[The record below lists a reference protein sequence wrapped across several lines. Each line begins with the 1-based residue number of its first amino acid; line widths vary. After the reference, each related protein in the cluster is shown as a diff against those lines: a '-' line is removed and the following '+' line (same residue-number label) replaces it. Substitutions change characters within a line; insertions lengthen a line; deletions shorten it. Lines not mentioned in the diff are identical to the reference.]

1 MVDLVLN
8 DLGAPARKGFHAG
21 LELLVLPLH
30 LDGLIA
36 LAGART
42 AQQRKAAFLC
52 IIRA

>member
-8 DLGAPARKGFHAG
+8 DLSAPAGECFDAG

-36 LAGART
+36 LART
-42 AQQRKAAFLC
+42 RAAQQRKAAFLR